1 MEYAYLHLS
10 LAINELK
17 GLLLIPLWSKT
28 ECFFYQQV
36 SKRWFKTVV
45 DSIVWE
51 GEVVDIVLLRGG
63 VVELKCY
70 GSCGG
75 CAMLKAKP

>member
-1 MEYAYLHLS
+1 ML
-10 LAINELK
+10 
-17 GLLLIPLWSKT
+17 
-28 ECFFYQQV
+28 FYQQV

-45 DSIVWE
+45 HSTVWK
-51 GEVVDIVLLRGG
+51 GEVVDIVLRRGG
-63 VVELKCY
+63 VVELKCN